1 MKKIILYI
9 IIAVSFTSCGSY
21 NSIDSFYE
29 AHKNDNNVTAI
40 QVPRFM
46 LSTVGNLIPEMNE
59 FVGNIKDL
67 RYIQLNPKNDSESR
81 LINSQINNLTTAN
94 FKEIYRK
101 NEDENRTLVSLRER
115 RDVVKEIMI
124 YSNKNNKNSILYL
137 NGDFNPAKVREYAN
151 DKKFDNLLN
160 NFTNQYNVDSPATN

>member
-9 IIAVSFTSCGSY
+9 IITVSFTSCGSY

-94 FKEIYRK
+94 FKELYRK